1 MMSRLW
7 AVSRSPLSAKKLK
20 EKFMKQ
26 VSSRKKATVAFGA
39 FSQIINVADMGMV
52 TRGLKR

>member
-7 AVSRSPLSAKKLK
+7 AVSRSPLSAKQLK

-39 FSQIINVADMGMV
+39 FSQIVNVADMGMV